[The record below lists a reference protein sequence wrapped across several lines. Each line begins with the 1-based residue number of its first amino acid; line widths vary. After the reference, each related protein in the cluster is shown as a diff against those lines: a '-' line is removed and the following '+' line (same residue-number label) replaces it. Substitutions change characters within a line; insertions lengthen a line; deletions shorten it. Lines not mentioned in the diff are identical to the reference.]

1 MKNGVKCNISFEEL
15 ENYRDKEGYINL
27 DELNIEFTEESREK
41 IGNENRIKNWVDF
54 SGVEALI
61 KGECKIDNKRNGGIY
76 SELIVEELA
85 RQAGLEAAYYD
96 LVKVKGEYG
105 VLSKNILTH
114 DNDDLITLQSLIGN
128 TKFNEEYP
136 EITDYI
142 EVEDKLYKSL
152 KFEELEKD
160 NIREIMKHFRKQSAF
175 FIMIC
180 SIDMHPENI
189 SLITYIN
196 PETKQKKQRVAPI
209 YDTEASL
216 MLDIDLNIL
225 ERIQKNGLGLQRNV
239 NMQDPKIAVLEGEYS
254 ELWKNTLDTLLEDDE
269 IYDFVMD
276 CYDKLNIH
284 KAIQNVEEKIKAPL
298 PQAVKTIATYVYEFR
313 KKEIGKIIYPELGE
327 SSIGKVYSN
336 GISNK
341 SINEGIRQ
349 GEEDEI
355 LRRIMHIY
363 GIEERDNRKVTKN

>member
-27 DELNIEFTEESREK
+27 DELNLEFTEESREK

-61 KGECKIDNKRNGGIY
+61 RGECKIDNKRNGGIY

-85 RQAGLEAAYYD
+85 KQAGLETAYYD

-160 NIREIMKHFRKQSAF
+160 NIRKIMNDFRKQSAF

-196 PETKQKKQRVAPI
+196 PETKQKKQKLAPI
-209 YDTEASL
+209 YDTESSL
-216 MLDIDLNIL
+216 ILDIELNIL

-269 IYDFVMD
+269 VYDFVME
-276 CYDKLNIH
+276 CYDNLNIH
-284 KAIQNVEEKIKAPL
+284 KAIQNVEKKIKAPL
-298 PQAVKTIATYVYEFR
+298 PQVVKTTATYVYEFR

-327 SSIGKVYSN
+327 SLIGEVYSN
-336 GISNK
+336 EISKK
-341 SINEGIRQ
+341 SIDEGIRQ

-363 GIEERDNRKVTKN
+363 GIEERDNRKVTET

>member
-85 RQAGLEAAYYD
+85 KQAGLEAAYYD

-160 NIREIMKHFRKQSAF
+160 NIREIMKDFRKQSAF

-336 GISNK
+336 EISNK

-355 LRRIMHIY
+355 LRKIMHIY

>member
-27 DELNIEFTEESREK
+27 DELNLEFTEESGEK
-41 IGNENRIKNWVDF
+41 VGNENRIKNWVNF
-54 SGVEALI
+54 SGVEVLI
-61 KGECKIDNKRNGGIY
+61 KGECKIDGKRNGEIY

-85 RQAGLEAAYYD
+85 KQAGLEAAYYD
-96 LVKVKGEYG
+96 LVKIEGEYG
-105 VLSKNILTH
+105 VLSKNILTNN
-114 DNDDLITLQSLIGN
+114 NDDLITIQSLIGD

-160 NIREIMKHFRKQSAF
+160 NIREIMKDFRKQSAF

-196 PETKQKKQRVAPI
+196 PETKQKKQKLAPI
-209 YDTEASL
+209 YDTESSL
-216 MLDIDLNIL
+216 MLDIDLDVL
-225 ERIQKNGLGLQRNV
+225 ERIQKNGLGLQKNV
-239 NMQDPKIAVLEGEYS
+239 NMQDPKIAVLEGEYTS
-254 ELWKNTLDTLLEDDE
+254 LWKNTLDTLLEDDE
-269 IYDFVMD
+269 VYDFVME
-276 CYDKLNIH
+276 CYDNLNIH
-284 KAIQNVEEKIKAPL
+284 EAIKNVENKIKAPL
-298 PQAVKTIATYVYEFR
+298 PEVVKSTATYVYEFR

-327 SSIGKVYSN
+327 SSIGEVYSN
-336 GISNK
+336 EISK
-341 SINEGIRQ
+341 RTIDEGIRQ

-355 LRRIMHIY
+355 LRKIMHIY
-363 GIEERDNRKVTKN
+363 GIEERDNVR

>member
-27 DELNIEFTEESREK
+27 DELNLEFTEESREK

-85 RQAGLEAAYYD
+85 KQAGLETAYYD

-160 NIREIMKHFRKQSAF
+160 NIRKIMNDFRKQSAF

-276 CYDKLNIH
+276 CYDNLNIH
-284 KAIQNVEEKIKAPL
+284 KAIQNVEKKIKAPL
-298 PQAVKTIATYVYEFR
+298 PQVVKKTATYVYEFR

-327 SSIGKVYSN
+327 SLIGEVYSN
-336 GISNK
+336 EISKK
-341 SINEGIRQ
+341 SIDEGIRQ

-363 GIEERDNRKVTKN
+363 GIEERDNRKVTET

>member
-27 DELNIEFTEESREK
+27 DELNLEFTEESREK

-61 KGECKIDNKRNGGIY
+61 RGECKIDNKRNGGIY

-85 RQAGLEAAYYD
+85 KQAGLETAYYD

-160 NIREIMKHFRKQSAF
+160 NIRKIMNDFRKQSAF

-196 PETKQKKQRVAPI
+196 PETKQKKQKLAPI
-209 YDTEASL
+209 YDTESSL
-216 MLDIDLNIL
+216 MLDIELNIL

-269 IYDFVMD
+269 VYDFVME
-276 CYDKLNIH
+276 CYDNLNIH
-284 KAIQNVEEKIKAPL
+284 KAIQNVEKKIKAPL
-298 PQAVKTIATYVYEFR
+298 PQVVKTTATYVYEFR

-327 SSIGKVYSN
+327 SLIGEVYSN
-336 GISNK
+336 EISKK
-341 SINEGIRQ
+341 SIDEGIRQ

-363 GIEERDNRKVTKN
+363 GIEERDNRKVTET

>member
-27 DELNIEFTEESREK
+27 DELNLEFTEESREK

-61 KGECKIDNKRNGGIY
+61 RGECKIDNKRNGGIY

-85 RQAGLEAAYYD
+85 KQAGLETAYYD

-160 NIREIMKHFRKQSAF
+160 NIRKIMNDFRKQSAF

-196 PETKQKKQRVAPI
+196 PETKQKKQKLAPI
-209 YDTEASL
+209 YDTESSL
-216 MLDIDLNIL
+216 MLEIELNIL

-269 IYDFVMD
+269 VYYFVME
-276 CYDKLNIH
+276 CYDNLNIH
-284 KAIQNVEEKIKAPL
+284 KAIQNVEKKIKAPL
-298 PQAVKTIATYVYEFR
+298 PQVVKTTATYVYEFR

-327 SSIGKVYSN
+327 SLIGEVYSN
-336 GISNK
+336 EISKK
-341 SINEGIRQ
+341 SIDEGIRQ

-363 GIEERDNRKVTKN
+363 GIEERDNRKVTET

>member
-85 RQAGLEAAYYD
+85 KQAGLEAAYYD

-160 NIREIMKHFRKQSAF
+160 NIREIMKDFRKQSAF

-254 ELWKNTLDTLLEDDE
+254 SLWKNTLDTLIEDDE

-276 CYDKLNIH
+276 CYDNLNIH
-284 KAIQNVEEKIKAPL
+284 KAIQNVEKKIKAPL
-298 PQAVKTIATYVYEFR
+298 PQVVKTIATYVYEFR
-313 KKEIGKIIYPELGE
+313 KKEIGQIIYPELGE

-336 GISNK
+336 EISNK

-355 LRRIMHIY
+355 LRKIMHIY
-363 GIEERDNRKVTKN
+363 GIEERDNRKVAKN

>member
-27 DELNIEFTEESREK
+27 DELNLEFTEESREK

-61 KGECKIDNKRNGGIY
+61 RGECKIDNKRNGGIY

-85 RQAGLEAAYYD
+85 KQAGLETAYYD

-160 NIREIMKHFRKQSAF
+160 NIRKIMNDFRKQSAF

-196 PETKQKKQRVAPI
+196 PETKQKKQKLAPI
-209 YDTEASL
+209 YDTESSL
-216 MLDIDLNIL
+216 MLDIELNIL

-269 IYDFVMD
+269 VYDFVMD
-276 CYDKLNIH
+276 CYDNLNIH
-284 KAIQNVEEKIKAPL
+284 KAIQNVEKKIKAPL
-298 PQAVKTIATYVYEFR
+298 PQVVKTTATYVYEFR
-313 KKEIGKIIYPELGE
+313 KKEIGKIIYSELGE
-327 SSIGKVYSN
+327 SLIGEVYSN
-336 GISNK
+336 EISKK
-341 SINEGIRQ
+341 SIDEGIRQ

-363 GIEERDNRKVTKN
+363 GIEERDNRKVTET

>member
-27 DELNIEFTEESREK
+27 DELNLEFTEESREK

-61 KGECKIDNKRNGGIY
+61 RGECKIDNKRNGGIY

-85 RQAGLEAAYYD
+85 KQAGLETAYYD

-136 EITDYI
+136 EI
-142 EVEDKLYKSL
+142 
-152 KFEELEKD
+152 
-160 NIREIMKHFRKQSAF
+160 
-175 FIMIC
+175 
-180 SIDMHPENI
+180 
-189 SLITYIN
+189 
-196 PETKQKKQRVAPI
+196 
-209 YDTEASL
+209 
-216 MLDIDLNIL
+216 
-225 ERIQKNGLGLQRNV
+225 
-239 NMQDPKIAVLEGEYS
+239 
-254 ELWKNTLDTLLEDDE
+254 
-269 IYDFVMD
+269 
-276 CYDKLNIH
+276 
-284 KAIQNVEEKIKAPL
+284 IQNVEKKIKASL
-298 PQAVKTIATYVYEFR
+298 PEVVKSTATYVYEFR

-327 SSIGKVYSN
+327 SSIGEVYSN
-336 GISNK
+336 EISNK
-341 SINEGIRQ
+341 SIDEGIRQ